1 MTISPEIRAIT
12 KLQAR
17 RTTTSSQDVSADR
30 SSRQMLGLRTRAND
44 ESPIPGRF
52 TDMAA

>member
-1 MTISPEIRAIT
+1 MTISPEIRTIT

-17 RTTTSSQDVSADR
+17 RTTTSSQDVAADR
-30 SSRQMLGLRTRAND
+30 SRRLLGLPTRAND
-44 ESPIPGRF
+44 ESPIPARF